1 MEHPVMDRMD
11 TDRKLE
17 SAQTLEQAALAG
29 AAAIQRIIA
38 ERDKLRSLTQSQQS
52 EMARLRAANDESR
65 RRVLEIR
72 HQYVEFAT
80 EILGRFEKF
89 DATLRSAM
97 EEPPIG
103 CSRRDE
109 RQEVGFAQNH
119 APMDRPI
126 RSDGR
131 IF

>member
-1 MEHPVMDRMD
+1 MDRMD
-11 TDRKLE
+11 TDPKPG

-38 ERDKLRSLTQSQQS
+38 ERDRLRGLTQSQQS
-52 EMARLRAANDESR
+52 EIAHLRAANDGSR

-72 HQYVEFAT
+72 QQYLELAT

-89 DATLRSAM
+89 EGTLRRAM
-97 EEPPIG
+97 DELHIG
-103 CSRRDE
+103 CSRKDE
-109 RQEVGFAQNH
+109 PEEVGFAQNQ
-119 APMDRPI
+119 APTNRPI
-126 RSDGR
+126 RPDGR

>member
-11 TDRKLE
+11 TDSTPG

-52 EMARLRAANDESR
+52 EIARLRAANDESR

-72 HQYVEFAT
+72 HQYVELAT

-89 DATLRSAM
+89 DGTLRRAM
-97 EEPPIG
+97 DEPYVG

-109 RQEVGFAQNH
+109 PEEVVFAQNQ
-119 APMDRPI
+119 APTNRPI
-126 RSDGR
+126 RPDGR
-131 IF
+131 VF